1 MDSKKG
7 THVYLNSKGEDV
19 FLDATYVCSKCGG
32 DSGARYYAEGL
43 GEVCEACVFPVQTRF
58 VFAVLAP

>member
-1 MDSKKG
+1 M
-7 THVYLNSKGEDV
+7 YLNSKGEDV

-58 VFAVLAP
+58 VFAGLAP